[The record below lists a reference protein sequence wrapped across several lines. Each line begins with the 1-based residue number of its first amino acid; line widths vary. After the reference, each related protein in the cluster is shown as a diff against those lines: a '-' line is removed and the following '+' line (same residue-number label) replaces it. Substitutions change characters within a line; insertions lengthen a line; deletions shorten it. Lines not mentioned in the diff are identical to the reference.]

1 MHRADEIKEY
11 PEACINGK
19 WVKARPIMP
28 SLKRRII
35 DAIQVLKGKADAVR
49 FYRQ

>member
-1 MHRADEIKEY
+1 
-11 PEACINGK
+11 
-19 WVKARPIMP
+19 MP